1 MKKRHAII
9 ASAALLLVGC
19 ANDETVVN
27 NTPTDEVPTG
37 AAIDFNLTVP
47 GQTRSTL
54 AGSAAATK
62 LNNEFV
68 VFGVKNAVGET
79 AAQSVFKNYLVKWTD
94 NTAGTTESNTNNWE
108 YVGVTPYKNT
118 LVGPSIWASADT
130 KQTVKYWDY
139 SATNGYTFTAFSG
152 QAFLKNATEGTADA
166 PVVKRNDNGTYT
178 VNVPSSAD
186 LSQIFFSD
194 RVTVA
199 KTSYDKPVVLTF
211 RNFGSK
217 IRVGFYETVPGYKV
231 TIDKFYTDSR
241 DASSQ
246 TSPITTF
253 NEMKTAVT
261 DNSFVAAVQN
271 VNEETTNGNTVN
283 VSYYD
288 EVSANKNQVKVECG
302 STSSYQYTLTLGT
315 NIPGKVLGT
324 NANDAIWDN
333 VTASDHY
340 NYVYPNINNQNPMLI
355 RCDYTLTSEDGSG
368 ETIKVKNA
376 RVTVP
381 TQYVQWKS
389 NYAYTYLFKI
399 SNNTNGTTGNIGTNP
414 DDPTQGGGDAEGL
427 YPITFDAVVM
437 EATDF
442 AQETTTTVATNSV
455 TSYAKDGYKATK
467 DIYFVNNQTTGNKQ
481 VIAPSAIADVTTAN
495 DAATKASVYSLE
507 WSNTSTPTEG
517 DVIAQLTGLK
527 NGLTLK
533 DVTFATAT
541 GTTALTHEVPSADG
555 TKLTFGTQSAPAALK
570 FTPNTAGNYAYIY
583 CTTKYVAPTYAKVAD
598 SQKYSDYQT
607 VPTFYFKTTSD
618 VYFVASGITATNF
631 DTYKSQ
637 LYTQTAAGTAGVYDV
652 KVITVAAN

>member
-54 AGSAAATK
+54 AGSDAATK

-68 VFGVKNAVGET
+68 VYGIKHTTSGS
-79 AAQSVFKNYLVKWTD
+79 SVADQDVFQNYLVKWTD

-108 YVGVTPYKNT
+108 YVGVTPYVNT
-118 LVGPSIWASADT
+118 KVSPVATS
-130 KQTVKYWDY
+130 QTVKYWDY
-139 SATNGYTFTAFSG
+139 SADKGYTFTAFSG
-152 QAFLKNATEGTADA
+152 KNVLAANTGTTQSPIVTKTATG
-166 PVVKRNDNGTYT
+166 YT

-241 DASSQ
+241 DADKQ

-253 NEMKTAVT
+253 NDMKTEVT
-261 DNSFVAAVQN
+261 GGSFVAAVQN
-271 VNEETTNGNTVN
+271 VKPAASNKAN

-288 EVSANKNQVKVECG
+288 AGTANENQAKVG
-302 STSSYQYTLTLGT
+302 IDNSSTYQYTLALGT
-315 NIPGKVLGT
+315 NIPGKELGT
-324 NANDAIWDN
+324 NATGAIWDN
-333 VTASDHY
+333 ASGDHY
-340 NYVYPNINNQNPMLI
+340 TIVYPNLENVNPMLI

-399 SNNTNGTTGNIGTNP
+399 SNNTNGTTGNIGDNP
-414 DDPTQGGGDAEGL
+414 DDPTQGGDAEGL

-455 TSYAKDGYKATK
+455 TSYAKDGYKANN
-467 DIYFVNNQTTGNKQ
+467 DIYFVNHQTTGNTKS
-481 VIAPSAIADVTTAN
+481 VIVPTGIADVTTA
-495 DAATKASVYSLE
+495 DAAATKASVYSLA
-507 WSNTSTPTEG
+507 WSNTSTTTTPTEG

-533 DVTFATAT
+533 DVTSATAT
-541 GTTALTHEVPSADG
+541 GTTALTYEVPSADG
-555 TKLTFGTQSAPAALK
+555 TTLTFGTQSAPAALK

-583 CTTKYVAPTYAKVAD
+583 CTTKYVAPTYAKVEDTQTYGA
-598 SQKYSDYQT
+598 YTT
-607 VPTFYFKTTSD
+607 VPTFYFKTSSD
-618 VYFVASGITATNF
+618 VYFVASGITAANF

>member
-62 LNNEFV
+62 LNKEFV
-68 VFGVKNAVGET
+68 VYGIKHTTTTSGNTSSVT
-79 AAQSVFKNYLVKWTD
+79 DQDVFKNYLVKWTD

-108 YVGVTPYKNT
+108 YVGETPYANT
-118 LVGPSIWASADT
+118 KVSPVAT
-130 KQTVKYWDY
+130 TQTVKYWDY
-139 SATNGYTFTAFSG
+139 SADKGYTFTAFSG
-152 QAFLKNATEGTADA
+152 KNVLAANTGTTQSPIVTKTATG
-166 PVVKRNDNGTYT
+166 YT

-241 DASSQ
+241 TDK

-253 NEMKTAVT
+253 NDMKTEVT

-271 VNEETTNGNTVN
+271 VKPAASNKAN
-283 VSYYD
+283 VSYYAAGT
-288 EVSANKNQVKVECG
+288 ANENQAKVG
-302 STSSYQYTLTLGT
+302 IDNSSTYQYTLTLGK
-315 NIPGKVLGT
+315 NIVGTELGT
-324 NANDAIWDN
+324 NANAAIWDN
-333 VTASDHY
+333 GNSSSD
-340 NYVYPNINNQNPMLI
+340 NYTIVYPNLENVNPMLI

-399 SNNTNGTTGNIGTNP
+399 SNNTNGTTGNIGDNP
-414 DDPTQGGGDAEGL
+414 DDPTQGGDAEGL

-437 EATDF
+437 EATDY

-481 VIAPSAIADVTTAN
+481 VIAPSAIADVTTAT
-495 DAATKASVYSLE
+495 DAATKASVYSLA
-507 WSNTSTPTEG
+507 WSNTSTTTPTEG

-533 DVTFATAT
+533 DVTSTTAT
-541 GTTALTHEVPSADG
+541 GATALTHEVPSADG
-555 TKLTFGTQSAPAALK
+555 TKLTFGTQNAPAALK
-570 FTPNTAGNYAYIY
+570 FTPSAAGNYAYIY
-583 CTTKYVAPTYAKVAD
+583 CTTKYVAPTYKKVENTQTYGA
-598 SQKYSDYQT
+598 YTT

-618 VYFVASGITATNF
+618 VYFVASGITAANF

-637 LYTQTAAGTAGVYDV
+637 LYTQTVAGTAGVYDV
-652 KVITVAAN
+652 KVITVK